1 MKKTILAQDFH
12 FPFQD
17 IWLIA
22 LFLAFVNRERPDQ
35 IILPGDILDCY
46 TISRFDKDPNRKLKL
61 QGEIN
66 ECFNFLV
73 DLREAAGE
81 DCEIVYLEGNHEQ
94 RLRKYLWS
102 KAPELADLECLTIE
116 GLLELDTLDVKY
128 QESIDIGKFHIY
140 HGSLVRQ
147 EAGYTAKAEFVKNGC
162 SGMTG
167 HTHRD
172 AKYTRRNRGG
182 HHVWYEN
189 FCMCDLDAE
198 YIDGIANWTQGWS
211 VMTTVGSRQY
221 VEQIPVINHRYIW
234 KGEEYK

>member
-17 IWLIA
+17 LRLIA
-22 LFLAFVNRERPDQ
+22 LFLGFVAREEPGQ

-46 TISRFDKDPNRKLKL
+46 KISRFDKDPNRKLDL
-61 QGEIN
+61 QGEID
-66 ECFNFLV
+66 ECYNFLV
-73 DLREAAGE
+73 DLREAAGP
-81 DCEIVYLEGNHEQ
+81 DCDIVYLEGNHEQ

-102 KAPELADLECLTIE
+102 KAPELASLNCLTVD
-116 GLLELDTLDVKY
+116 GLLELDSLDIKY

-147 EAGYTAKAEFVKNGC
+147 EAGYTAKAEFIKNGC

-211 VMTTVGSRQY
+211 VMTTVGTRQY

-234 KGEEYK
+234 QGEEYK